1 MLSNSSILKFSKIF
15 LNACE
20 LFFTMRKI
28 DFTCKRVSLKELV
41 QCNYNLNDSEYAVF
55 SEIMNSKSGLNVK
68 ELVDRVKKDR
78 TTIQKIL
85 SKLVKRGLL
94 IKRQMN
100 LDRGFMFVYFS
111 KNKKEVIKEIEENI
125 KSYFE
130 KVKEQLEIWKK
141 QL

>member
-1 MLSNSSILKFSKIF
+1 VLSNSSILKFSKIF